1 MISKFLVKNYDNIIF
16 IIIISFLVFINTIYF
31 YLNLFSLIDVKQYAY
46 DELFINYQS
55 GFIRRGLLGEIF
67 WQINN
72 LTSIKP
78 KIFFSILFFILY
90 LVKIYFFFKIFKK
103 FIIFKVIFISIIF
116 SPALLLF
123 HIYDPNMYFIKD
135 IFIKVTIVLHGYFFI
150 KTSEYKDQSERYLYY
165 LKFIIIPILFIVI
178 LTHEYQ
184 IFFIGVH
191 FLISIGKVKNNTE
204 FKNLIKIY
212 SILLLPFLLVISFF
226 GDLSQF
232 QNLSEILKKFDVSL
246 NPHLGGGIIKY
257 IGAFY
262 KWHFFYFSYRDF
274 INLLLS
280 IVLSILIFYIFF
292 NFLKIENILL
302 DCSKYQKNYLLY
314 YLPCLIPV
322 LLTTDHGRN
331 ISFISTHLIIYYLTL
346 NLNINKFNN
355 LRIILSKKIFISFI
369 LILFV
374 FFYIFMWK
382 LDQFA
387 GFGLRGIPNDIFKSS
402 LFAEVIK
409 FIKFLYNLIDNYIIT
424 LPQIKL

>member
-90 LVKIYFFFKIFKK
+90 LIKIYFFFKIFKK

-274 INLLLS
+274 TNLLLS
-280 IVLSILIFYIFF
+280 IILSILIFYIFF
-292 NFLKIENILL
+292 NFLKNETILL
-302 DCSKYQKNYLLY
+302 DRSKYQKNYLLY